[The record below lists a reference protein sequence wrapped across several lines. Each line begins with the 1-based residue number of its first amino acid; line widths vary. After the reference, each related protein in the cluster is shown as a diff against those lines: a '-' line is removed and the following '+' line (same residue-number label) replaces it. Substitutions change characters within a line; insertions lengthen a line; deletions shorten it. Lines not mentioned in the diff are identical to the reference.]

1 MELSEDVGGSSDG
14 PPSINKNQ
22 QETLRSS
29 PMKRP
34 KETSKKRQPTAKRAK
49 PSSARNQQ
57 ESPTSSTLKRPTETS
72 KKKKLATK
80 RFKPPMRGEDA
91 KC

>member
-49 PSSARNQQ
+49 LSAAGIQQ
-57 ESPTSSTLKRPTETS
+57 ESPRSSKLKRPIETS
-72 KKKKLATK
+72 KKKQPT
-80 RFKPPMRGEDA
+80 A